1 MHFETIAL
9 IGQPISLADLRS
21 HLRIDPPDEPSA
33 RDSAIS
39 AMLAAAV
46 QLAQGYT
53 GTALCA
59 QRLRVFSPLA
69 AGWQRLCLPFKAASI
84 DAAQLLQGD
93 AWLVQDP
100 ASFSLLPLGAGVA
113 VQWQGAASLPT
124 ATALELELSTPVQA
138 LDDATRHALDR
149 VRLDV
154 LLGAIDAFDHHV
166 LVIDTAQH
174 GTALALV
181 LAGNHDDF
189 VALANLFHHAF
200 LTALPEPGTRSS

>member
-113 VQWQGAASLPT
+113 IQWQGAASLPT

-138 LDDATRHALDR
+138 LDDATRHAL
-149 VRLDV
+149 
-154 LLGAIDAFDHHV
+154 LLIV
-166 LVIDTAQH
+166 
-174 GTALALV
+174 
-181 LAGNHDDF
+181 
-189 VALANLFHHAF
+189 ANLERNAGDEEGFDP
-200 LTALPEPGTRSS
+200 LTPAVRQLLQARKQDWSAA